1 MAQEESQECLVTPGG
16 KYVNSLLKDIE
27 YWNSLEELKLKIMLI
42 NEALDIPYVKDK
54 KLEKLKIKKLQE
66 LCKNIDYELLPDYY
80 RQNKDIIL
88 SWAANENMYTKIM
101 EYIL

>member
-1 MAQEESQECLVTPGG
+1 
-16 KYVNSLLKDIE
+16 
-27 YWNSLEELKLKIMLI
+27 MLI